1 MSTEENKAVVR
12 RFYEAFYKGKEA
24 AMTALE
30 ELYAAPDY
38 VWHSPSPGVFPD
50 LDRAGMKQMM
60 PAFFTALPDL
70 HYTVED
76 LIAEGDKVVSRFT
89 ARATHQGEFMG
100 VPATGK
106 VVTFTGIYISRFA
119 GGKCVEDWFSGDML
133 GLFQQ
138 LGAIPQMAQTGA

>member
-1 MSTEENKAVVR
+1 MSTAENKDLVR
-12 RFYEAFYKGKEA
+12 RIYEAYNEA
-24 AMTALE
+24 FKKQNLAGVE
-30 ELYAAPDY
+30 ELLAPDY
-38 VWHSPSPGVFPD
+38 VWHGTGGFPD
-50 LDRAGMKQMM
+50 MDRAGLKQMV
-60 PAFFTALPDL
+60 PAFYTALPDL

-133 GLFQQ
+133 GLLQQ
-138 LGAIPQMAQTGA
+138 LGAIPQIAQAGA

>member
-12 RFYEAFYKGKEA
+12 RIYEEWNKQNWAG
-24 AMTALE
+24 ALE
-30 ELYAAPDY
+30 LVAPDY
-38 VWHSPSPGVFPD
+38 VYHGPGVFGDMD
-50 LDRAGMKQMM
+50 LAARKQFL
-60 PAFFTALPDL
+60 PALFTAFPDV

-106 VVTFTGIYISRFA
+106 VVTWTGIYISRFA
-119 GGKCVEDWFSGDML
+119 GGKCVEDWFIGDML
-133 GLFQQ
+133 VLFQQ
-138 LGAIPQMAQTGA
+138 LGAIPRIAQAGA

>member
-12 RFYEAFYKGKEA
+12 RCYEEFGKGKEA
-24 AMTALE
+24 AMAFME
-30 ELYAAPDY
+30 ELCAPNY
-38 VWHSPSPGVFPD
+38 VWHDAPPGTPPG
-50 LDRAGMKQMM
+50 LAGVKQAHN
-60 PAFFTALPDL
+60 AFFTAFPDQR
-70 HYTVED
+70 YTVED

-106 VVTFTGIYISRFA
+106 VVTYTGIYITRFA
-119 GGKCVEDWFSGDML
+119 GGKRVEDWFCGDML

-138 LGAIPQMAQTGA
+138 FGVIP

>member
-1 MSTEENKAVVR
+1 MSTEVNKAVVR
-12 RFYEAFYKGKEA
+12 RFYEECNKGKEA
-24 AMTALE
+24 AMTAME
-30 ELYAAPDY
+30 ELYAAPSY
-38 VWHSPSPGVFPD
+38 VWHGPGVFPD
-50 LDRAGMKQMM
+50 LDRTGMKQMM
-60 PAFFTALPDL
+60 PAFFTAFPDL

-100 VPATGK
+100 IPATGK
-106 VVTFTGIYISRFA
+106 VVTYTGIYISRFA

>member
-1 MSTEENKAVVR
+1 MSTEENKALVR
-12 RFYEAFYKGKEA
+12 RAFEAVNKGQEA
-24 AMTALE
+24 AMAALE
-30 ELYAAPDY
+30 ELYAASAY
-38 VWHSPSPGVFPD
+38 VWHGPGVFPD

-89 ARATHQGEFMG
+89 ARATHQGEIMG

-106 VVTFTGIYISRFA
+106 GVTYTGIYISRFA

-138 LGAIPQMAQTGA
+138 LGAIPQMAQAGA

>member
-1 MSTEENKAVVR
+1 MSTEQNKAVVR
-12 RFYEAFYKGKEA
+12 RYYEEGNKGKEA

-106 VVTFTGIYISRFA
+106 VVTLTGISISRLA
-119 GGKCVEDWFSGDML
+119 SGKVVEDWDSFDAL
-133 GLFQQ
+133 GLMQQ
-138 LGAIPQMAQTGA
+138 LGVIPQMAQAGA

>member
-12 RFYEAFYKGKEA
+12 RIYEEWNKQKWVG
-24 AMTALE
+24 MLE
-30 ELYAAPDY
+30 LVAPNY
-38 VWHSPSPGVFPD
+38 VYHGPGVFGD
-50 LDRAGMKQMM
+50 MNLAARKQFL
-60 PAFFTALPDL
+60 PALFTAFPDV

-76 LIAEGDKVVSRFT
+76 LIAEGDNVVSRFT

-106 VVTFTGIYISRFA
+106 VVTWTGIIISRFA
-119 GGKCVEDWFSGDML
+119 GGKWVEDWEQADML

-138 LGAIPQMAQTGA
+138 LGVIPQMAQVGA

>member
-1 MSTEENKAVVR
+1 MAAIEE
-12 RFYEAFYKGKEA
+12 YC
-24 AMTALE
+24 
-30 ELYAAPDY
+30 APDY

-76 LIAEGDKVVSRFT
+76 LIAEGDKVVCRYT
-89 ARATHQGEFMG
+89 WRATHHGEYMG

-106 VVTFTGIYISRFA
+106 VVTMTGIVISRFA
-119 GGKCVEDWFSGDML
+119 GGKVVEDWRQADDL
-133 GLFQQ
+133 GLLQQ

>member
-1 MSTEENKAVVR
+1 MSVEENKAVVR
-12 RFYEAFYKGKEA
+12 RFYEAFNKGQEA
-24 AMTALE
+24 AMAALE
-30 ELYAAPDY
+30 ELYAAPAY
-38 VWHSPSPGVFPD
+38 VWHGPGVFPD

-60 PAFFTALPDL
+60 PAFFTAFPDL
-70 HYTVED
+70 HYMVED

-89 ARATHQGEFMG
+89 ARATHRGEFMG

-106 VVTFTGIYISRFA
+106 VVTYTGIYISRFA

-138 LGAIPQMAQTGA
+138 LSAIPQMAQTGT